1 MTSSPAAG
9 RFRRRLR
16 TLTARPRLSWSLAAG
31 AAVWAACAW
40 GPFDLRWSTCAVLAW
55 DVTCLAF
62 IALAWPQMAG
72 QTRAQIRATA
82 AQQDEGRHFILAL
95 VIVATGAALAA
106 IGAELSLAKGAEGVE
121 KTVRVTLVVLT
132 VAASWAMMQLIFA
145 LHYAHVYFSPVR
157 LAGDEEAIAG
167 GLAFP
172 GGEDPDYWDFV
183 HFSVVIGVACQT
195 ADIAFTSKTLRRV
208 GSLHG
213 VAAFAFNTVVVALSI
228 NLIAGLVLG

>member
-1 MTSSPAAG
+1 MNPSPAAG
-9 RFRRRLR
+9 RLRRSLR

-55 DVTCLAF
+55 DVTCLVF
-62 IALAWPQMAG
+62 IVLAWPQMAG
-72 QTRAQIRATA
+72 QTRVQIRATA
-82 AQQDEGRHFILAL
+82 AEQDEGRHFILAL
-95 VIVATGAALAA
+95 VIVVTAASLVA
-106 IGAELSLAKGAEGVE
+106 IGAELSLAKGDHGAE
-121 KTVRVTLVVLT
+121 KAVRVALVVLT

-145 LHYAHVYFSPVR
+145 LHYAHAYYSSAR
-157 LAGDEEAIAG
+157 RIDDEEAIAG
-167 GLAFP
+167 GLNFP